1 MIENIKK
8 YTEANRV
15 AWNQV
20 MPKHQAVEKEELD
33 KYFSQPGYIDQ
44 EEEEFLA
51 VLNRIK
57 SLRNQDIYACRVSK
71 AKFAQGYYSRLELN

>member
-8 YTEANRV
+8 YTESNRV

-33 KYFSQPGYIDQ
+33 KCFSQPSYIDQ
-44 EEEEFLA
+44 EEEEFTGIFTIL
-51 VLNRIK
+51 L
-57 SLRNQDIYACRVSK
+57 
-71 AKFAQGYYSRLELN
+71 

>member
-33 KYFSQPGYIDQ
+33 KYFSQPSYIDQ
-44 EEEEFLA
+44 EEEEFTGIFTIL
-51 VLNRIK
+51 L
-57 SLRNQDIYACRVSK
+57 
-71 AKFAQGYYSRLELN
+71 